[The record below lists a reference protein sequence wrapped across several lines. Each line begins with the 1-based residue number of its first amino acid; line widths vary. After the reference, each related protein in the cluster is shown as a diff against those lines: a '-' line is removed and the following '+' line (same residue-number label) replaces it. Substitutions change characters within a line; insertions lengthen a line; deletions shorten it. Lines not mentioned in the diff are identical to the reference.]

1 MPLFSNRDLV
11 PFAPGQNDTDV
22 VVNGLHFNLTTL
34 NYFNYTLYSN
44 GTLSN
49 GSDCWL
55 VFNNYQPLMAMNG
68 TFINGTSCYS
78 PVFGLGDH
86 GKVGVAFATLFAT
99 SIMFTL
105 VNLRK
110 HGKRFLP
117 KEKRWRVVGRRW
129 QWYWILYIAACGL
142 ISSFMSIDVDRFY
155 VQSTPLIL
163 QSFFYCLMLPGLMAS
178 VWEGVRHWGSWQER
192 QIFDRDPQAIPAH
205 STRQSQE
212 FWMPLVFYLFA
223 WLNVFLTIPRS
234 WTPIELQRSPEQ
246 QEFTARPT
254 ATDARFK
261 AAGILAVAGL
271 IVICYSLEHSIY
283 RYCARPSGG
292 LRYRTF
298 YISAAPTKFKM
309 VITILAVRIGYTI
322 ASSFEWSISPFKY
335 DVNSG
340 WIYGLG
346 YAPALLIIII
356 LNIYGYLDPNEDQV
370 LIARRAERD
379 QTLNSEL
386 GISRRKPNWWK
397 TSRPDYRP
405 PPTLDENGRLRS
417 LAAEI
422 GGGPPTQRKIEN
434 YIQLGT
440 MRTHYLDNCDAGE
453 STGNVVPPA
462 NRHSSG
468 TESIMT
474 RSSSDSTSPS
484 APPQKVKSMLDI

>member
-1 MPLFSNRDLV
+1 MFSVHHPLQVANYCICFSNR
-11 PFAPGQNDTDV
+11 
-22 VVNGLHFNLTTL
+22 
-34 NYFNYTLYSN
+34 
-44 GTLSN
+44 
-49 GSDCWL
+49 
-55 VFNNYQPLMAMNG
+55 
-68 TFINGTSCYS
+68 
-78 PVFGLGDH
+78 
-86 GKVGVAFATLFAT
+86 
-99 SIMFTL
+99 
-105 VNLRK
+105 
-110 HGKRFLP
+110 
-117 KEKRWRVVGRRW
+117 
-129 QWYWILYIAACGL
+129 
-142 ISSFMSIDVDRFY
+142 
-155 VQSTPLIL
+155 
-163 QSFFYCLMLPGLMAS
+163 
-178 VWEGVRHWGSWQER
+178 GSWQER

-453 STGNVVPPA
+453 STGNVIPPA